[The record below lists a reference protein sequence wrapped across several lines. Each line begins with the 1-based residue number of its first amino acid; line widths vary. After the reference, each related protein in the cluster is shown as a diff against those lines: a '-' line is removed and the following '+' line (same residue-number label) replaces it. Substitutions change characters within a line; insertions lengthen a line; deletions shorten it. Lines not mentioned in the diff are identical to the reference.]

1 MQNLVDWLVI
11 VLRWAH
17 IVAILGWVGA
27 SLYFMW
33 LDSKLRQP
41 APARDSV
48 LGEAWMGHGGGFYIV
63 EKRHISP
70 GAVPSPVWWF
80 RNEAMITWVTG
91 FLLLV
96 FVYYWSGGSDL
107 VEAQGSVLSPG
118 AAIVFAIGLLA
129 VCWFVYDLL
138 WASRFAADRW
148 VAATVVSSV
157 LLAGVVLLL
166 CKLFTGRAAYIHIG
180 AVMGT
185 CMVGN
190 VWTRIIPSQVEAV
203 AATSAG
209 RERNMVMA
217 LRARRRAQ
225 HNTYLTLPVIFTMIA
240 AHAPATYSHHLN
252 ALIMVLL
259 IAAGAAA
266 RYMMILWDRR
276 TPFAQ
281 GWVAPVVAVGA
292 AVIVIPWLTASHEAM
307 ASPQADGKAV
317 SFNVARGIL
326 ELRCASC
333 HAAAPTDKAF
343 TGPPGGVRMDTPQD
357 IAKHASRVQ
366 ATSITTRAMPPG
378 NVTGMTTEEREL
390 VARWLAAG
398 ARAQ

>member
-1 MQNLVDWLVI
+1 MQNLVDWFVI
-11 VLRWAH
+11 VLRWSH

-41 APARDSV
+41 APARENV

-70 GAVPSPVWWF
+70 GQVPSPVWWF

-96 FVYYWSGGSDL
+96 FVYYWSGGTDL
-107 VEAQGSVLSPG
+107 VEPGAPLSPA
-118 AAIVFAIGLLA
+118 AAIAFAIGMLV
-129 VCWFVYDLL
+129 VCWFIYDLL

-148 VAATVVSSV
+148 VAASIIS
-157 LLAGVVLLL
+157 AILLL
-166 CKLFTGRAAYIHIG
+166 LVVVVFCQLFTGRAAYIHIG
-180 AVMGT
+180 SVMGT
-185 CMVGN
+185 CMVFN

-209 RERNMVMA
+209 RERDMVKA

-240 AHAPATYSHHLN
+240 THAPATYSHPRNWLVM
-252 ALIMVLL
+252 ALL
-259 IAAGAAA
+259 IAAGMAA

-276 TPFAQ
+276 TPVR
-281 GWVAPVVAVGA
+281 GWLSPAVAVVA
-292 AVIVIPWLTASHEAM
+292 AVLVIPWLTAGPAPGAAGLAKGE
-307 ASPQADGKAV
+307 AV
-317 SFNVARGIL
+317 SFPVARGIV
-326 ELRCASC
+326 ELRCVSC
-333 HAAAPTDKAF
+333 HAARPSDPAF
-343 TGPPGGVRMDTPQD
+343 TAAAAGLRLDRAED
-357 IAKHASRVQ
+357 LARHAARIQVTTVS
-366 ATSITTRAMPPG
+366 TRAMPPG
-378 NVTGMTTEEREL
+378 NVTRMTDEERGL
-390 VARWLAAG
+390 LGRWLATG
-398 ARAQ
+398 ARVTH